1 HTGVGNGGGGQALA
15 SPGSCLLDFRATPF
29 IECNGGKGHC
39 HFYDTQTSFWMVTLR
54 ESQQFSKPEHEVLKA
69 GNLRQRVSRCSVC
82 IKKSITFSS
91 IIGTMKIIIF
101 FVFALSIQISVAL
114 LKCGE
119 KGSGVF
125 DNSNFYPRYKVCTDV
140 TKSETFFTY
149 HVLKPEAD
157 TVPNYKRPNWKTKLY
172 ENVGTA
178 YNKELQF
185 KNFAELGLP
194 YINGSDSIF
203 FVHFHLTPAGDFAS
217 TEDRDSTFYVENG
230 VPGFQKVNN
239 GNWKYIEDQIKSSIK
254 NNAEIITGQFGQLTL
269 TSTSGEK
276 VKLTL
281 ESDRPMYKK
290 TPRYDHIKVP
300 EFFYKIV
307 RDTKTKEVS

>member
-1 HTGVGNGGGGQALA
+1 
-15 SPGSCLLDFRATPF
+15 
-29 IECNGGKGHC
+29 
-39 HFYDTQTSFWMVTLR
+39 M
-54 ESQQFSKPEHEVLKA
+54 
-69 GNLRQRVSRCSVC
+69 
-82 IKKSITFSS
+82 
-91 IIGTMKIIIF
+91 
-101 FVFALSIQISVAL
+101 
-114 LKCGE
+114 
-119 KGSGVF
+119 F

-217 TEDRDSTFYVENG
+217 SEDRDSTFYVENG

-307 RDTKTKEVS
+307 RDTKTKEAFVVVSSNNPFMTKFSGQKMCKKNLCGDNERLEDFSKGYTYCCGFTEFAVNMKKKYKTDFDGILDVKNTHDAKETNL